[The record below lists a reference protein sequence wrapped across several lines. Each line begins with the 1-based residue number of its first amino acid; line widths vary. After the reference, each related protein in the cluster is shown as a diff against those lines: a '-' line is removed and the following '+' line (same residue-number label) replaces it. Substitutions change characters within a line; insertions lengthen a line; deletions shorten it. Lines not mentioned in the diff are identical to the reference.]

1 MKILSMVSP
10 PNGEIKRFS
19 VQQFF
24 KNAAEVWASSPR
36 FCEAK
41 IEKQAY
47 LHQEKENASRPSP
60 SKIFLSNLQQGCI
73 RGDGRFTQASW
84 DLPALPAKVRSFFLR
99 IAKRKNTCKSI
110 FISLRETFSE
120 RSGESASLFAC
131 VRCPP

>member
-1 MKILSMVSP
+1 MRLVDP

-41 IEKQAY
+41 IEKHAY
-47 LHQEKENASRPSP
+47 LHQEKENAPRPSP

-84 DLPALPAKVRSFFLR
+84 DLPALPAEVRSFFLR
-99 IAKRKNTCKSI
+99 IAKRKDTCKSI

>member
-1 MKILSMVSP
+1 MRLVDP

-41 IEKQAY
+41 IEKHAY
-47 LHQEKENASRPSP
+47 LHQEKENAPRPSP

-73 RGDGRFTQASW
+73 RSDGRFTQAKAGVEPPFA
-84 DLPALPAKVRSFFLR
+84 DEGQIVSFR
-99 IAKRKNTCKSI
+99 RKSCK
-110 FISLRETFSE
+110 
-120 RSGESASLFAC
+120 
-131 VRCPP
+131 